1 MNGTAHSIQHNT
13 DQSMKFSKSLTR
25 LGRFVTISLL
35 AGFWFHLPMHLQ
47 AATPPGGEETF
58 ATPEDAIKALRAA
71 VEANDQAALAQI
83 FGPQVHELMTGDK
96 VQDANNEKMFASKM
110 AESCQ
115 PVNEGENKITLIIGE
130 DQWPMPIPLIKTG
143 DQWYFDTAAGKE
155 EIINRHVGRDE
166 LEAINVCR
174 VYVKAQ
180 RHYARENPQG
190 GTGTAYAQ
198 HLKSK
203 PGKKDGLYW
212 PVSSNERKSPFGS
225 LVAEAESEGYVV
237 HARKTGRHPF
247 HGYFFKILTRQG
259 DAAPGGALDYMSD
272 GSLTKG
278 FALVAYPETWDQSGV
293 MTFIVNQDGKVYQKN
308 LGEDTSRL
316 AGSMKQYN
324 PDSSW
329 TLVPEEAP

>member
-1 MNGTAHSIQHNT
+1 
-13 DQSMKFSKSLTR
+13 MKFSKHLTR
-25 LGRFVTISLL
+25 LGRLVTISLL

-58 ATPEDAIKALRAA
+58 ATPNDAITALRTAI
-71 VEANDQAALAQI
+71 ETNDQAALTRI

-96 VQDANNEKMFASKM
+96 VQDANNEKMFAAKM
-110 AESCQ
+110 EESCQ
-115 PVNEGENKITLIIGE
+115 PVNNGANQITLMVGA
-130 DQWPMPIPLIKTG
+130 DQWPMPIPLIKT
-143 DQWYFDTAAGKE
+143 DDRWYFDTASGKE

-166 LEAINVCR
+166 IEAIKVCR

-180 RHYARENPQG
+180 CRYARENPEG
-190 GTGTAYAQ
+190 GSETTYAQ

-203 PGKKDGLYW
+203 PGQKDGLYW

-225 LVAEAESEGYVV
+225 LVAQAESEGYVV
-237 HARKTGRHPF
+237 HARGTGRHPF
-247 HGYFFKILTRQG
+247 YGYYFRILTQQG
-259 DAAPGGALDYMSD
+259 DAAPGGAVDYMSN
-272 GSLTKG
+272 GSLSKG

-308 LGEDTSRL
+308 LGEDTPRIV
-316 AGSMKQYN
+316 GSMKEYD

-329 TLVPEEAP
+329 TLVPEED